1 MSSTHAEYR
10 YQKLTWPEI
19 NEAVDAERMVVI
31 PIGSTEDH
39 GHHLPLDVDQVIPG
53 TICERTVRDRTD
65 ALLFQ
70 TIRHGFLPHHMDFPG
85 GTTIKW
91 DRFVEYVLDV
101 CLSIAHHGFTKLLL
115 VNGHGSNDHLL
126 QQVARLVTVQY
137 PSVQCGSLSWWQI
150 EEFQATFR
158 ELAEAGP
165 RGSAHAGEMETSV
178 YLAIDPDAVDMAK
191 AERDISYP
199 IGQHFY
205 AYGLA
210 DDPDDVSTNVSLME
224 WWSTI
229 SRTGVKGDPTVATA
243 EKGEEFLAAAVAGLH
258 SILDEFAQF
267 PVRPIE
273 DHHSRSVD
281 DADYDPF
288 RPR

>member
-1 MSSTHAEYR
+1 MAGTHTEFR
-10 YQKLTWPEI
+10 YQKLSWPQI
-19 NEAVDAERMVVI
+19 NEAVEDERMIVI
-31 PIGSTEDH
+31 PVGSTEDH
-39 GHHLPLDVDQVIPG
+39 GPHLPLDVDQVIPE
-53 TICERTVRDRTD
+53 TICEKTVRDRDD

-70 TIRHGFLPHHMDFPG
+70 TVRHGFLPHHMDFPG
-85 GTTIKW
+85 GTTVKW
-91 DRFVEYVLDV
+91 DRFVEYVLDI
-101 CLSIAHHGFTKLLL
+101 CLSLAHHGFSKILL

-126 QQVARLVTVQY
+126 QQVARQVIVQY
-137 PSVQCGSLSWWQI
+137 PTVQCSTLSWWHI
-150 EEFQATFR
+150 EEFRAAFR
-158 ELAEAGP
+158 EHAEAGP

-178 YLAIDPDAVDMAK
+178 YLAIDPHAVDMDE

-199 IGQHFY
+199 MGQHFY

-243 EKGEEFLAAAVAGLH
+243 EKGEAFLAAAVAGLH
-258 SILDEFAQF
+258 SILDEFVTF
-267 PVRPIE
+267 PMRPID
-273 DHHSRSVD
+273 DHHAREIED
-281 DADYDPF
+281 EAYDPF